1 MKVAK
6 KKATK
11 VVHHTR
17 DYWHIGDRGPE
28 KIKLSEGFCFLYQ
41 GFRTENTDPVRFS
54 KVEMDLE

>member
-11 VVHHTR
+11 VLHHPR

-28 KIKLSEGFCFLYQ
+28 EMKLSEGFCFLCQ
-41 GFRTENTDPVRFS
+41 GFRTEKVSTDSVRLA
-54 KVEMDLE
+54 K